1 MPVIH
6 LMDGEK
12 GGTGKSWV
20 ARTTVQ
26 GYIDVGNASGRLANA
41 ADVPFYG
48 IEADRSNPTLSRF
61 YGDCTQYVIFSEDV
75 KFADEADELFD
86 LALTHH
92 LVVNLPAQVHVS
104 LTRWMR
110 RKGLIEYA
118 AASGISLVKWFVS
131 DGERDSL
138 DVFLRSVE
146 EFGTEIPHVFVKNY
160 GRCDEWDYFEADDSV
175 QAAIAQYKVKVIDFP
190 ELAIS
195 KRIPI
200 NAESMTFAQ
209 ARQHEGF
216 PTLGRHQIV
225 IYLREA
231 YQALASTGYF
241 PDWTAPV
248 PTIAPESTSKL
259 SEAGA
264 TRKRQTKAKAKKPES
279 DDSLIVA

>member
-200 NAESMTFAQ
+200 NAESMTSLK
-209 ARQHEGF
+209 HGSMKGF
-216 PTLGRHQIV
+216 PLWVGI
-225 IYLREA
+225 
-231 YQALASTGYF
+231 
-241 PDWTAPV
+241 
-248 PTIAPESTSKL
+248 KL
-259 SEAGA
+259 SFTCERLIKLWHPRAISRIGL
-264 TRKRQTKAKAKKPES
+264 RLCRRSLLNQHPSFQKRERPGNAKRRQRQKNQSPMI
-279 DDSLIVA
+279 L